1 MKIFVGNLAWETTE
15 EELTEAFKVHGEV
28 ASVSIPNDRATG
40 RPRGFAFV
48 EMEKKSEAIAAIAA
62 LNGSTLKE
70 RTLVVNESRPRQDG
84 GSGGGSYNRSGG
96 NRSGHGFNGGRG
108 NRSGGMSRRY

>member
-15 EELTEAFKVHGEV
+15 EELTEAFKAHGEV

-62 LNGSTLKE
+62 LNGSTFKE
-70 RTLVVNESRPRQDG
+70 RTIVVNESKPRADG
-84 GSGGGSYNRSGG
+84 GGDYKRSGG
-96 NRSGHGFNGGRG
+96 NRGGHGFSGGRG

>member
-15 EELTEAFKVHGEV
+15 EELTEAFKAHGEV
-28 ASVSIPNDRATG
+28 ASVTIPADRATG

-62 LNGSTLKE
+62 LNGSMLKS
-70 RTLVVNESRPRQDG
+70 RTIVVNESRPRQDG
-84 GSGGGSYNRSGG
+84 GGYSNRSG
-96 NRSGHGFNGGRG
+96 NRGGHGFSGGRG
-108 NRSGGMSRRY
+108 NRSGGMTRRY

>member
-28 ASVSIPNDRATG
+28 ASVTIPNDRATG

-48 EMEKKSEAIAAIAA
+48 EMEKKSEAISAIAA
-62 LNGSTLKE
+62 LNGTSLRD

-84 GSGGGSYNRSGG
+84 GGGSYHRSG
-96 NRSGHGFNGGRG
+96 NRSGQGFGGRG
-108 NRSGGMSRRY
+108 NRPGGMSRRY

>member
-15 EELTEAFKVHGEV
+15 EDLTEAFKVYGEV

-48 EMEKKSEAIAAIAA
+48 EMEKKSEAISAIAA

-70 RTLVVNESRPRQDG
+70 RTIVVNESKPRTE
-84 GSGGGSYNRSGG
+84 GGGGYNRSGG
-96 NRSGHGFNGGRG
+96 NRGGHGFGGGRG

>member
-70 RTLVVNESRPRQDG
+70 RTIVVNESKPRADG
-84 GSGGGSYNRSGG
+84 GGDYKRSGG
-96 NRSGHGFNGGRG
+96 NRGGHGFSGGRG